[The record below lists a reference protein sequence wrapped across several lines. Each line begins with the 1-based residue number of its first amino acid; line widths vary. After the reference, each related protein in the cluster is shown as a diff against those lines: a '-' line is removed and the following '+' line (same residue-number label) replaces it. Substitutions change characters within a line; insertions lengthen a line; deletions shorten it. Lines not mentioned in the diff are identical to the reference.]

1 MKHLL
6 SILLSFVV
14 LCSFAGVTCIWN
26 GSEYV
31 CSGEG
36 SSVIVEGGGGLAPV
50 VTNVVGVCTNC
61 SAIAPADLMQ
71 ISQNLYSTAN
81 NLESEVN
88 TGLTKVIQVDNA
100 IMTFGQEIETYRSWT
115 VPTNLQ
121 PDYYTT
127 EITNYMQSANNQQA
141 AGMQYAYN
149 RLPRKSVAVRASS
162 ALGAANGIYYYAM
175 EVVKPQ
181 LMDAHESLNSV
192 EQNLM
197 TVNEYYVPQLRTMAG
212 QLEEGAVECQAST
225 NGNEG
230 SSSVVTNVITGNWCT
245 YDQGE
250 AIKELLYDLKT
261 YTEDQLNNIRA
272 ISNFT
277 EGVRETIATGLFSQ
291 YTAIP
296 ADTDWQT
303 LYLNGASTDW
313 GYSPTNTLQRL
324 EVLLFGLAGVTN
336 STLFTDEDMQSEG
349 MRDRFEDESQS
360 ISNSV
365 SQIVTDASEQEV
377 QSLGSALVSLF
388 RAFSR
393 RGESLQNGDMVLPSV
408 SLSVGQQ
415 EIYVP
420 SFTVGGGVDLHNQLQ
435 TAFSLVFT
443 VLYSLG
449 AAFVIFFYWR
459 WFADKAITFSKWG
472 VELVSSMFAQ

>member
-1 MKHLL
+1 MKYLL
-6 SILLSFVV
+6 SIFSLFAV
-14 LCSFAGVTCIWN
+14 LCLFADVTCIWN

-50 VTNVVGVCTNC
+50 VTNMVGVCTNC

-71 ISQNLYSTAN
+71 ISRNLYSAAN

-100 IMTFGQEIETYRSWT
+100 IKTLGQDIQTYRRFSDS
-115 VPTNLQ
+115 PTRT
-121 PDYYTT
+121 DYDSC
-127 EITNYMQSANNQQA
+127 TNYASTLQNEQCVLVNDFDNRSNDFMSRKIPAVVC
-141 AGMQYAYN
+141 YN
-149 RLPRKSVAVRASS
+149 
-162 ALGAANGIYYYAM
+162 NGIYDYANN
-175 EVVKPQ
+175 VALPR
-181 LMDAHESLNSV
+181 LMDAHESLASV
-192 EQNLM
+192 EQNLQ
-197 TVNEYYVPQLRTMAG
+197 TVNDYYVPQLRTMAG

-250 AIKELLYDLKT
+250 AIKELLDDLKS

-349 MRDRFEDESQS
+349 MQDRFEDESQS

-365 SQIVTDASEQEV
+365 SSIVTDASEQEV
-377 QSLGSALVSLF
+377 QSLGSALVALF

-393 RGESLQNGDMVLPSV
+393 RGASLQNGEMILPSV
-408 SLSVGQQ
+408 SLSVGEQ

-420 SFTVGGGVDLHNQLQ
+420 SFVVDGGVDMHNQLQ